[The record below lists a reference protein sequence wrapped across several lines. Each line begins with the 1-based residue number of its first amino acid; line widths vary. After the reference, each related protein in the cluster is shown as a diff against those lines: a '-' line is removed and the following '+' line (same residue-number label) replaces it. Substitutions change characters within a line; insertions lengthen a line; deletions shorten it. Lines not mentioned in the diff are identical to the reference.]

1 MQNSSSSK
9 SLWLFVTAAMLL
21 LMASLTP
28 LRAQTNEAF
37 PSRGITIVVPYYAG
51 SPPDQFVR
59 IFAEKL
65 RPKIGQNV
73 VIENRPGAQTTIG
86 SAQVARAKAD
96 GYTILYGSNSSL
108 AAAPW
113 LIKNLPYDPV
123 KSFSA
128 VAVTQ
133 DTPMILVGKPADAH
147 YGFNGMLE
155 RMKKEPGMH
164 ALAGG
169 ALTQE
174 LIMATLQKR
183 AGTTQPYVRYNSA
196 QVNNDLMGGRIA
208 LAGNA
213 MTGISA
219 LVEEGKIHV
228 FASTGL
234 KRLPGKWGN
243 IPTVAETF
251 PGFNITSWTGFWVPA
266 GTPKAVINKLNAITH
281 DILKDPDLVKRAES
295 AGALTLFMSP
305 EESDAL
311 VVSELERW
319 GKMISAAGIQAP

>member
-1 MQNSSSSK
+1 MQTFNHSR
-9 SLWLFVTAAMLL
+9 SLWLIVTAVMLMT
-21 LMASLTP
+21 MASLTP
-28 LRAQTNEAF
+28 LRAQTVDTF
-37 PSRGITIVVPYYAG
+37 PSKSITIVVPYYAG

-59 IFAEKL
+59 LYAEKL
-65 RPKIGQNV
+65 RTKITQNV
-73 VIENRPGAQTTIG
+73 VVENRPGAQTTIG
-86 SAQVARAKAD
+86 SAYVARAKAD
-96 GYTILYGSNSSL
+96 GYTLLYGSNSSL
-108 AAAPW
+108 AASPW
-113 LIKNLPYDPV
+113 LIKNLQYDPV

-147 YGFNGMLE
+147 YGLNGMID

-174 LIMATLQKR
+174 LIMATLQQR
-183 AGTTQPYVRYNSA
+183 AGTKQPYVRYNSA

-208 LAGNA
+208 MAGNA

-219 LVEEGKIHV
+219 LVEDGKIHV

-243 IPTVAETF
+243 IPTVAETY

-266 GTPKAVINKLNAITH
+266 GTPKPVINKLNAITH
-281 DILKDPDLVKRAES
+281 EILRDPDLMTRADS

-305 EESDAL
+305 EESDAF

-319 GKMISAAGIQAP
+319 GKMIKAAGLQAP

>member
-1 MQNSSSSK
+1 MQAFIRSK
-9 SLWLFVTAAMLL
+9 PSGLFMTLVMLL
-21 LMASLTP
+21 LFASLTP
-28 LRAQTNEAF
+28 LRAQTTEPF
-37 PSRGITIVVPYYAG
+37 PSKGITIVVPYYAG
-51 SPPDQFVR
+51 SPPDQYVR

-65 RPKIGQNV
+65 RPKIGQTV
-73 VIENRPGAQTTIG
+73 VVENRPGAQTTIG
-86 SAQVARAKAD
+86 TAQVARAKPD
-96 GYTILYGSNSSL
+96 GYTMLYGSNSSL

-113 LIKNLPYDPV
+113 LIKNLPYDPI

-133 DTPMILVGKPADAH
+133 DTSMILVGKPADAQ
-147 YGFNGMLE
+147 YGFNGMVE

-183 AGTTQPYVRYNSA
+183 AGTQQPYVRYNSA
-196 QVNNDLMGGRIA
+196 QVNNDVMGGRIA
-208 LAGNA
+208 MAGNA

-234 KRLPGKWGN
+234 KRLPGKWSN
-243 IPTVAETF
+243 IPTVAETY

-266 GTPKAVINKLNAITH
+266 GTPKPVINRLNA
-281 DILKDPDLVKRAES
+281 LVQEVQRDPELMRRAES
-295 AGALTLFMSP
+295 AGAVTLFMSP
-305 EESDAL
+305 EASDAM

-319 GKMISAAGIQAP
+319 GKMIKDAGIQAP